1 MVFNLSEYTIYGNKV
16 ITIWG
21 RGSPQKEN
29 QLKLFVASKANGKEC
44 GDAKWK
50 RSEMVE
56 KWNEME
62 RCEWALSFLVN
73 NAGIRKDSRSPPSTT
88 TPHSSLE
95 TRPPI

>member
-56 KWNEME
+56 K
-62 RCEWALSFLVN
+62 
-73 NAGIRKDSRSPPSTT
+73 
-88 TPHSSLE
+88 
-95 TRPPI
+95 